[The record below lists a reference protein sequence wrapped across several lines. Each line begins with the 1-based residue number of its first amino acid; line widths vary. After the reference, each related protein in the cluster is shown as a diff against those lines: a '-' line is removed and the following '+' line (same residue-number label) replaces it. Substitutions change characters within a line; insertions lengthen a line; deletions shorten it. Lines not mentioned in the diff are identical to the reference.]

1 MLLRIFI
8 TQSYK
13 HVFTELLYNIT
24 FTKVNMTFDF
34 LFVFKLSDILQQ
46 AEGRALVL
54 SLWKHRSDDAN
65 ISFENFLT
73 LSTN

>member
-46 AEGRALVL
+46 PEGRTLVL
-54 SLWKHRSDDAN
+54 SLWNIGATMQN